1 MRTLVRKR
9 KLTLRDKVIANL
21 KETWRNKIFGLV
33 MILLGIAMAFICDDG
48 TGTVF
53 MVILGTLIF
62 FEKKDIWRNY

>member
-9 KLTLRDKVIANL
+9 KLALRERVIMNL

-33 MILLGIAMAFICDDG
+33 MVLLGIVMALISNDG
-48 TGTVF
+48 TGTVL
-53 MVILGTLIF
+53 MVPLGIFIF